1 MKSGAISGWTDEDQ
15 VQIWSSHSLILQVQ
29 IITYINYK
37 SILKMLTY
45 SHSMSLK
52 TTWCSYVI
60 LSVANRYKRSNT
72 ILEMFNLSIY
82 SYILSPCIIFWQY
95 TGWAI
100 MEELSIRWRV
110 HTFLISWGQKTRV
123 KHCYDDSSSCYE
135 FWFAI
140 ICIDM
145 NTILDLSTAI
155 QHFGDRFDCQ

>member
-1 MKSGAISGWTDEDQ
+1 
-15 VQIWSSHSLILQVQ
+15 
-29 IITYINYK
+29 
-37 SILKMLTY
+37 MLTY

-52 TTWCSYVI
+52 TSWCIYVI

-72 ILEMFNLSIY
+72 ILEIFNLSIY
-82 SYILSPCIIFWQY
+82 SYILISCIIFWQY

-100 MEELSIRWRV
+100 MAEPPIRRQV

-140 ICIDM
+140 ICTDM
-145 NTILDLSTAI
+145 NVIFDLSTAI
-155 QHFGDRFDCQ
+155 QHFWRRFRLPVNWSICTSVKLFLNNDILALMCLC